1 MAGIIVAFGVIYADV
16 TLVVGAMAISPD
28 TMELTTAATALIL
41 RRWRLAGRT
50 VVAPIGGLGLACL
63 VGGLV
68 TRALSLLDLLRNW
81 FEVGQ
86 SAVLAGLSTVDMST
100 PIVAFAAAVA
110 GILASSAVGVAISVT
125 TIPAFADLGVAAWLG
140 EVSKALGELLV
151 GVNVAMLL
159 VGGFAT
165 LIVQRMLPR
174 RMPGSTTVR

>member
-1 MAGIIVAFGVIYADV
+1 MAGIIAAFGVIYADV
-16 TLVVGAMAISPD
+16 TLVVGAMTIRMD
-28 TMELTTAATALIL
+28 TMQRTATATALIL
-41 RRWRLAGRT
+41 RRWRLAGRA

-63 VGGLV
+63 VGGLM

-81 FEVGQ
+81 FAVGQ
-86 SAVLAGLSTVDMST
+86 SAVVQHLNPDRRSCRGGGGDSRELRCRRR
-100 PIVAFAAAVA
+100 
-110 GILASSAVGVAISVT
+110 
-125 TIPAFADLGVAAWLG
+125 DLGHSDPRVC
-140 EVSKALGELLV
+140 VSRRRGVVRRGVEGARALLV

>member
-1 MAGIIVAFGVIYADV
+1 MAGIIAAFGVIYADV
-16 TLVVGAMAISPD
+16 TLVVGAMTIRMD
-28 TMELTTAATALIL
+28 TMELTATATALML
-41 RRWRLAGRT
+41 RRWRLAGRA

-63 VGGLV
+63 VGRLM

-81 FEVGQ
+81 FAVGQ
-86 SAVLAGLSTVDMST
+86 SAVVAGLSTVNIST
-100 PIVAFAAAVA
+100 RIVAFGAAVA

-125 TIPAFADLGVAAWLG
+125 AIPASAYLAVAAWLG
-140 EVSKALGELLV
+140 EVSKALVRCLV

-159 VGGFAT
+159 VGGCAT